1 MSAYRLMAVL
11 CLAVILPGCGNDGPE
26 RAAGPERARGL
37 TTCLRDS
44 GATLKEGP
52 RFSHP
57 DAPEQDY
64 QVTLKSGSFAGVESF
79 ASPAEAERRLS
90 TLQKG
95 RATAG
100 VRKGTTVVLYPG
112 SSQGDATLLEKCL
125 RASGDPSEPG
135 RGELARQVS
144 RNEARSKAGV
154 ARYRNRSYST
164 PAAITSELERLRS
177 YPRYKLYFPGRRSG
191 RLPLTGL
198 ASSLQPP
205 AYQQSVRRLF
215 RRPISPT
222 FAFIYGSCEPPP
234 GSDGGGCST
243 PLSVQ
248 NSEICA
254 VNPNSFGLSP
264 SALTQRIRGVPA
276 LRNEGPGK
284 LRIFTGTTTISISAA
299 SRESAAR
306 AAANL
311 RSLDGRTGPRSRLP
325 PPVSGALEGR
335 LRCKPA
341 P

>member
-11 CLAVILPGCGNDGPE
+11 CMAVILSGCGKDGPE

-37 TTCLRDS
+37 TTCLRDA
-44 GATLKEGP
+44 GATLKQGR

-57 DAPEQDY
+57 DAPDQDY
-64 QVTLKSGSFAGVESF
+64 RVTLKSGSFASLESF
-79 ASPAEAERRLS
+79 ASPAEAGRRLS
-90 TLQKG
+90 SLQKG
-95 RATAG
+95 RAAA
-100 VRKGTTVVLYPG
+100 VRKGRTVVLYPG
-112 SSQGDATLLEKCL
+112 SSQDDAALVEKCL
-125 RASGDPSEPG
+125 RASGDPSEPA

-144 RNEARSKAGV
+144 RNEARSQAGI
-154 ARYRNRSYST
+154 ARYRNRSYGT
-164 PAAITSELERLRS
+164 AAAITSELERLRT
-177 YPRYKLYFPGRRSG
+177 YRRYRLYFPGRRAG

-198 ASSLQPP
+198 ASMLQPP
-205 AYQQSVRRLF
+205 AYKRSVRRLPP
-215 RRPISPT
+215 PISPT

-234 GSDGGGCST
+234 GTESGCST

-248 NSEICA
+248 NFEICA

-276 LRNEGPGK
+276 LRNEGPGS

-311 RSLDGRTGPRSRLP
+311 RSTDGRIAPRGRLP